1 MAIMGARTSI
11 EDQKR
16 TSQSRLVNWFMW
28 KILLPLG
35 ILALLW
41 PIYSF
46 FRPHPFE
53 SAFAHGD
60 LILFAVLILLEAAVE
75 AESSKAERRP
85 TFQAGLDLAKVGAI
99 LLLLIFGCMK
109 IYVMMNE
116 GSLGTEKTCAAVY
129 RMHLYSSFNWFV
141 AGIAVIASLLAYW
154 TAINNEH
161 EARLKELSEEHP

>member
-1 MAIMGARTSI
+1 MSIIGARTII

-16 TSQSRLVNWFMW
+16 MSQSRLLNWFMW

-75 AESSKAERRP
+75 AESYKTQGKLA
-85 TFQAGLDLAKVGAI
+85 FQAGLTLAKVGAI

-116 GSLGTEKTCAAVY
+116 GSLGTEKTCAAIY

-141 AGIAVIASLLAYW
+141 ALVAVIASILAYW

-161 EARLKELSEEHP
+161 EARLKELSE